1 MILTFMDSRKL
12 SFFPRETT
20 PEVIADTMILESI
33 GIIIYNYKKISK
45 VHLGLPLFTL
55 SAMHLS
61 LDGDLLQ
68 KDLDRMAKFSKTAS
82 HHPDRFLL
90 KLFHFE

>member
-1 MILTFMDSRKL
+1 MILYDLVFMILTFMDSRKL

-33 GIIIYNYKKISK
+33 GMIIYNYKKISK
-45 VHLGLPLFTL
+45 VHLGLLLFSL

-68 KDLDRMAKFSKTAS
+68 KILT
-82 HHPDRFLL
+82 
-90 KLFHFE
+90 